1 MGMKDIG
8 SCVAEWRTWLA
19 VQTACSP
26 CGRRNCA
33 HHQLDGLFMPLDKGQ
48 LVMVVLPQKCN
59 LQQTR
64 ANGGQDSLP
73 EFVAL
78 TVSQHEVRQFF
89 QDGLSRHI
97 HQVERAPVIG
107 LLELVLGR
115 ESGVANISAHV
126 G

>member
-1 MGMKDIG
+1 MQSLWKTKLWKTISWNFRRLDNTQLAM
-8 SCVAEWRTWLA
+8 VLWL
-19 VQTACSP
+19 Q
-26 CGRRNCA
+26 R
-33 HHQLDGLFMPLDKGQ
+33 
-48 LVMVVLPQKCN
+48 CN
-59 LQQTR
+59 LQQAS

-78 TVSQHEVRQFF
+78 AVSQHEVRQLF
-89 QDGLSRHI
+89 QHGLSRHI
-97 HQVERAPVIG
+97 HQVQCASVIG